1 MQVHQRGDLDAAERG
16 YRAALAGDPRHPHA
30 LHFLG
35 VVLYQRGLIDEALPL
50 LEQAV
55 ALIPHEPEF
64 HNNLALALLASDRV
78 ADAIAAHREALRLA
92 PGNSSAGNNLGLA
105 LQEANDLPGAVAA
118 FREALARQPD
128 FARAHW
134 NLGLALL
141 AHGDFV
147 EGWREYDWRL
157 GIDELTR
164 GRQLPFSTRWD
175 GRDPAGRTIL
185 LTAEQGLGDALQFVR
200 FARPLAARGARVLVE
215 TAPALARLLATAPGV
230 AATCLTGAPI
240 PPYDAHLPLLSLA
253 GILGVAADTIP
264 NDVPYVTPDAQ
275 DAAAIAVELEPH
287 RRNLLVGL
295 SWAGNPRYSA
305 DRRRSCPLAA
315 LAPLLEMQGVTFF
328 SLQRDDGEDQL
339 PGVPAA
345 RNIVLLEAR
354 RDFDRKAAL
363 VDALDLV
370 ISVDTSHA
378 HLAGALARP
387 VWVLLPFSPD
397 WRWQLDRGD
406 SPWYPT
412 ARLFRQRQHGQ
423 WAAPIDDIRRALAAL
438 IADRR

>member
-1 MQVHQRGDLDAAERG
+1 
-16 YRAALAGDPRHPHA
+16 
-30 LHFLG
+30 
-35 VVLYQRGLIDEALPL
+35 
-50 LEQAV
+50 
-55 ALIPHEPEF
+55 
-64 HNNLALALLASDRV
+64 
-78 ADAIAAHREALRLA
+78 
-92 PGNSSAGNNLGLA
+92 
-105 LQEANDLPGAVAA
+105 
-118 FREALARQPD
+118 
-128 FARAHW
+128 
-134 NLGLALL
+134 
-141 AHGDFV
+141 
-147 EGWREYDWRL
+147 
-157 GIDELTR
+157 LTR
-164 GRQLPFSTRWD
+164 GRQLPLATRWD

-215 TAPALARLLATAPGV
+215 ASPPLARLLATAPGV
-230 AATCLTGAPI
+230 AATCAAGAP
-240 PPYDAHLPLLSLA
+240 PPPHDLHLPLLSLA
-253 GILGVAADTIP
+253 GVLGVEADTIP
-264 NDVPYVTPDAQ
+264 NEVPYVRPDAQ
-275 DAAAIAVELEPH
+275 EAAAIALELRPH
-287 RRNLLVGL
+287 RPNLLVGL

-315 LAPLLEMQGVTFF
+315 LAPLLEMPGITFF

-345 RNIVLLEAR
+345 RDMVLLDAR

-397 WRWQLDRGD
+397 WRWQLDRTD

-412 ARLFRQRQHGQ
+412 ARLFRQSRHGQ
-423 WAAPIDDIRRALAAL
+423 WAAPVDAMRQALAAMV
-438 IADRR
+438 ADRR